1 MALRKKGELFIFA
14 SEREGCPEGGGGG
27 GVPAE
32 KSGDY
37 EVQEIMRW
45 PMTCINIPFTNINVK
60 SFQLSVAFHTEISH
74 LISIANRLMTGFY
87 M

>member
-1 MALRKKGELFIFA
+1 MLQK
-14 SEREGCPEGGGGG
+14 ERGAQKGGGGG
-27 GVPAE
+27 PGPAE